1 MNLKQHIEQT
11 KGKKKYTI
19 ILGSGIHAKVDKK
32 SILSSWDKLLST
44 ILKNDPP
51 HEKKEKIIIPETIQ
65 FENTLTKYSKKYKKL
80 KAADVEK
87 KLLKEIGELL
97 KSESTKIS
105 IPSYKHLSF
114 LTSSKI
120 SDVVSLNFDLTAELF
135 ASKGKIGKPKYLK
148 HKNKRL
154 ESTRHRTINN
164 INFWH
169 PHGDFSTS
177 SRMQLGFRRYS
188 MISKE
193 IEVLRQMFKAE
204 EKMAFEKRN
213 PSWVSA
219 IMENP
224 IIILGA
230 SLSYSE
236 LDLWLT
242 FINRERNY
250 LKEKNRKYKE
260 PIFILTQSNSHINI
274 QTDFYSAI
282 VSNKATFN
290 EGWNEINNIFK

>member
-1 MNLKQHIEQT
+1 MNLKHHIDQT
-11 KGKKKYTI
+11 KSKKKFTI
-19 ILGSGIHAKVDKK
+19 ILGSGIHAKIDKNTP
-32 SILSSWDKLLST
+32 LSSWDKLLSI
-44 ILKNDPP
+44 ILKNIPP
-51 HEKKEKIIIPETIQ
+51 HEKKEIIIIPETIQ
-65 FENTLTKYSKKYKKL
+65 FENALSKYSKKYKNL

-87 KLLKEIGELL
+87 KLLNEIGELL

-105 IPSYKHLSF
+105 ISSYKHLAF

-135 ASKGKIGKPKYLK
+135 ASNGKIGKPKYLK

-193 IEVLRQMFKAE
+193 IEVLRQMYKAE
-204 EKMAFEKRN
+204 EKIVIEKRN

-224 IIILGA
+224 II
-230 SLSYSE
+230 
-236 LDLWLT
+236 
-242 FINRERNY
+242 
-250 LKEKNRKYKE
+250 
-260 PIFILTQSNSHINI
+260 
-274 QTDFYSAI
+274 
-282 VSNKATFN
+282 V
-290 EGWNEINNIFK
+290 